1 MKTNPLKK
9 IISKEPVPETLKP
22 KVLSSVKKVQLLM
35 DLSDLFA
42 LKSKEAFQ
50 DMLDLKKKDKKS
62 DF

>member
-1 MKTNPLKK
+1 MKTNPIKK
-9 IISKEPVPETLKP
+9 IISKEAVPETLKP

-50 DMLDLKKKDKKS
+50 DLLNFKKKDQKK
-62 DF
+62 